1 MKEAG
6 LEEYALDIFR
16 ELGWQV
22 FHGPDVA
29 PGMPAAERDDYR
41 EVVLVGRLGQAL
53 ARLNPHMPPDAV
65 DEAVKAV
72 LRAESQSVFQEN
84 WRAYQ
89 LLKFGVPVEYALPDG
104 RVKHDRARLVA
115 WDDPFSNDLL
125 VMNQVVVKGK
135 DERRPDMVVY
145 VNGLPLGLFEL
156 KRPGERNATI
166 RGAFRQIQTYKNQIP
181 VAFTWNQVTAISDG
195 VQARAGSFSG
205 KFEHFAPWK
214 TIDGDETVSGA
225 VPEIDTL
232 VRGLFAPE
240 VFLDLAHRFVVFS
253 EEMSGPVK
261 KIAKYHQYWAVRKAV
276 ERTVEAVD
284 GDRRIGVVWHT
295 QGSGKSLEMHC
306 YTGAVAIDPAMQN
319 PTVVVVTDR
328 NDLDNQLFEEVFA
341 SSRPGAPLPTVPVQA
356 DSRAELK
363 EMLASAGAGGIYF
376 TTIQKFGL
384 SKEDRDAGRSY
395 PLLSDRSNIVVIVD
409 EAHRSNYDFIDG
421 FARNVRDALPN
432 ASFIGFTG
440 TPIESKDKST
450 TQVFGDYISVYDLTQ
465 AVEDGATVKVYYEPR
480 LARVELPADTLT
492 DVDEAFAEATSGTEE
507 EAAERLKTRWARVE
521 AIVGADK
528 RIKELAAD
536 LVNHW
541 ETRRDA
547 LDGKCMVVA
556 MSRRIAAQLYQEVIA
571 LRPDWHSDDDELG
584 KVKVV
589 ITGSASDPEDLQPH
603 IRNKERLNV
612 IKSRA
617 KNPSDELEMVIVRDM
632 WLTGFDAPPM
642 HTMYVDKPMTGA
654 NLMQAITRINRTFK
668 DKPSGLVVDY
678 IGIADDLQAAL
689 ANYSPRDKQNRTAG
703 QNIYDTAVPGV
714 IEKHEVVSTILH
726 DYPWRDTLAS
736 GGDKAFLQ
744 ALTGTVDYLLSQHV
758 TEATDTLAACTKER
772 PCRKCRF
779 QAETRRLV
787 SLFTLCS
794 TAPEVAPLRTDI
806 AFFDAVRSQ
815 LGKIEGPD
823 RRGGD
828 PNSEAEAAVRQIV
841 SEATATA
848 GVIDIYAQAGLERP
862 DISVID
868 QTFIDSFP
876 RNPHKS
882 LAIEAVRRLLTSQ
895 VTQISERNIVT
906 GRRFSDML
914 EHAILAYQNRTLDS
928 AQVMAELVAL
938 AQDIQHEHNRGNA
951 LGLDDDQLAF
961 YDAIANNPSALELGD
976 DTLKQIARELLDIVR
991 RDAKTDW
998 NYKEQVRAKLRTTI
1012 KRLLRKHGYPPDKTA
1027 EATQLIIE
1035 QAEVIA
1041 TYNDD
1046 DMALT

>member
-1 MKEAG
+1 MNEAG

-16 ELGWQV
+16 DLGWRV
-22 FHGPDVA
+22 MHGPDVA
-29 PGMPAAERDDYR
+29 PGMPGAERDDYR
-41 EVVLVGRLGQAL
+41 EVVLVDRLRSAIS
-53 ARLNPHMPPDAV
+53 RLNAHLPVDAV
-65 DEAVKAV
+65 EEAVKAV
-72 LRAESQSVFQEN
+72 MRAESQSVFQEN
-84 WRAYQ
+84 WHAYQ

-104 RVKHDRARLVA
+104 RIKHDRARLVDWA
-115 WDDPFSNDLL
+115 DPQANDLL
-125 VMNQVVVKGK
+125 VMNQVAVKGK
-135 DERRPDMVVY
+135 SERRPDMMVY

-166 RGAFRQIQTYKNQIP
+166 RGAFQQIQTYKNEIP
-181 VAFTWNQVTAISDG
+181 VAFTWNQITAISDG

-205 KFEHFAPWK
+205 KFEHYAPWK
-214 TIDGDETVSGA
+214 TIDGQDVVPDSVPQIETL
-225 VPEIDTL
+225 I
-232 VRGLFAPE
+232 RGLFTPE
-240 VFLDLAHRFVVFS
+240 VFLDMVHRFVVFS
-253 EEMSGPVK
+253 DEMSGSVK
-261 KIAKYHQYWAVRKAV
+261 KVAKYHQYWAVRRAL
-276 ERTVEAVD
+276 ERTREAME

-306 YTGAVAIDPAMQN
+306 YTGAVALDPAMRN

-328 NDLDNQLFEEVFA
+328 NDLDNQLYEEVFA
-341 SSRPGAPLPTVPVQA
+341 SSRPGAPLPAVPVQA
-356 DSRAELK
+356 DSRQDLK
-363 EMLASAGAGGIYF
+363 DLLASAGSGGIVF

-384 SKEDRDAGRSY
+384 SKEDKEAGRPY

-480 LARVELPADTLT
+480 LARVELPAETLI

-536 LVNHW
+536 LVEHW
-541 ETRRDA
+541 ETRREA
-547 LDGKCMVVA
+547 LAGKCMVVS
-556 MSRRIAAQLYQEVIA
+556 MSRRIAAELFREVIA

-584 KVKVV
+584 KIKVV

-642 HTMYVDKPMTGA
+642 HTMYVDKPMSGA

-689 ANYSPRDKQNRTAG
+689 ANYSPRDKENKTAG
-703 QNIYDTAVPGV
+703 QDIYKTAVPGV

-726 DYPWRDTLAS
+726 AYPWKEALAAGS
-736 GGDKAFLQ
+736 DKAFLN
-744 ALTGTVDYLLSQHV
+744 ALTGTVDHLLSQHV
-758 TEATDTLAACTKER
+758 TEPPGDLPACTKER
-772 PCRKCRF
+772 PCLKCRF

-787 SLFTLCS
+787 ALFTLCS
-794 TAPEVAPLRTDI
+794 TAPQVAPLRDDI
-806 AFFDAVRSQ
+806 AFFDAVRAQ

-823 RRGGD
+823 RRTSD

-848 GVIDIYAQAGLERP
+848 GVIDIYAQAGLDRP

-868 QTFIDSFP
+868 QSFIDAFP

-882 LAIEAVRRLLTSQ
+882 LAIEAVRRLLASQ
-895 VTQISERNIVT
+895 VTRISERNIVS
-906 GRRFSDML
+906 GRKFSEML
-914 EHAILAYQNRTLDS
+914 EHAIIAYQNRTLDS
-928 AQVMAELVAL
+928 AEVMAELVAL
-938 AQDIQHEHNRGNA
+938 AQDIQREHNRGNA

-976 DTLKQIARELLDIVR
+976 DTLKAIARELLEVVR

-1012 KRLLRKHGYPPDKTA
+1012 KRLLRKYKYPPDKTA
-1027 EATQLIIE
+1027 QATQLVIE

-1041 TYNDD
+1041 MLDND
-1046 DMALT
+1046 MMPA

>member
-1 MKEAG
+1 MNEAG
-6 LEEYALDIFR
+6 LEEYALELFQ
-16 ELGWQV
+16 ELGWQAL
-22 FHGPDVA
+22 HGPDVA
-29 PGMPAAERDDYR
+29 PGMPSAERDDYR
-41 EVVLVGRLGQAL
+41 EVVLVGRLQAAV
-53 ARLNPHMPPDAV
+53 ARLNPHLPADAV
-65 DEAVKAV
+65 DEAVNTV

-104 RVKHDRARLVA
+104 RVKHDRARLVD
-115 WDDPFSNDLL
+115 WEDPHANDLL

-135 DERRPDMVVY
+135 SERRPDMIVY

-156 KRPGERNATI
+156 KRPGERNATM
-166 RGAFRQIQTYKNQIP
+166 RGAFQQIQTYKSQIP
-181 VAFTWNQVTAISDG
+181 VAFTWNQITAISDG

-214 TIDGDETVSGA
+214 TIDGNDVVPDSVPQIETL
-225 VPEIDTL
+225 I
-232 VRGLFAPE
+232 RGLFAPE
-240 VFLDLAHRFVVFS
+240 VFLDMVHRFVVFS
-253 EEMSGPVK
+253 DEMSGPVK
-261 KIAKYHQYWAVRKAV
+261 KVAKYHQFWAVRKAV
-276 ERTVEAVD
+276 ERTVGAMH

-306 YTGAVAIDPAMQN
+306 YTGAVALDPAMQN

-356 DSRAELK
+356 DSRQDLK
-363 EMLASAGAGGIYF
+363 DLLTATGSGGIVF

-384 SKEDRDAGRSY
+384 SKEDKDAGRSF

-492 DVDEAFAEATSGTEE
+492 DVDEAFAEATSGTED
-507 EAAERLKTRWARVE
+507 EAAERLKSRWAKVE

-536 LVNHW
+536 LVEHW
-541 ETRRDA
+541 ETRREV
-547 LDGKCMVVA
+547 LDGKCMVVT
-556 MSRRIAAQLYQEVIA
+556 MSRRIAAELYDEVIA
-571 LRPDWHSDDDELG
+571 LRPDWHSDDDDLG

-603 IRNKERLNV
+603 IRNKERLNT
-612 IKSRA
+612 IKARA

-689 ANYSPRDKQNRTAG
+689 ANYSPRDKENKTAG
-703 QNIYDTAVPGV
+703 QDIYKSAVPGA

-726 DYPWRDTLAS
+726 EYPWRKVLAS
-736 GGDKAFLQ
+736 GGNKAFLD
-744 ALTGTVDYLLSQHV
+744 ALTGAVNYLLSQHL
-758 TEATDTLAACTKER
+758 TEATDSLPACTKER

-779 QAETRRLV
+779 QTETRRLV
-787 SLFTLCS
+787 GLFTLCS
-794 TAPEVAPLRTDI
+794 TAPEVAPLRDDI
-806 AFFDAVRSQ
+806 AFFDAVRAQIS
-815 LGKIEGPD
+815 KIEGPD
-823 RRGGD
+823 QRTGD
-828 PNSEAEAAVRQIV
+828 PNSAAEAAVRQIV
-841 SEATATA
+841 SEATAAA
-848 GVIDIYAQAGLERP
+848 GLIDIYAQAGLERP

-868 QTFIDSFP
+868 QSFIDAFP
-876 RNPHKS
+876 KNPNKS
-882 LAIEAVRRLLTSQ
+882 LAIEAVRRLLSNQ
-895 VTQISERNIVT
+895 VTQISQRNVVT
-906 GRRFSDML
+906 GRRFSEML
-914 EHAILAYQNRTLDS
+914 ERAILAYQNRTLDS
-928 AQVMAELVAL
+928 AEVMAELVEL
-938 AQDIQHEHNRGNA
+938 AQDIQKEHKRGVA

-976 DTLKQIARELLDIVR
+976 DTLREIARDLLDIVR

-1027 EATQLIIE
+1027 QATQLIIQ

-1041 TYNDD
+1041 ALDD
-1046 DMALT
+1046 DMVPA